1 MANRGF
7 RPGERLTRA
16 GLNQKL
22 NDAGKGR
29 VHGPRVRERQ
39 GKTILADEEFIF
51 LKITEVSS
59 TGPKRYGWKEVHHNK
74 DTGNWEDSPRT
85 GTIDTD
91 PAFEIAGAVLTS
103 GNTVYRAERSRAS
116 GAWMIRSG
124 GGSGSLDVKGK
135 DMVLMILGTEAE
147 YNDCPNAPPPS
158 PGCWPAYAWAAYKV
172 CGYTYTKLFD
182 ARDLGVWAMEL
193 NGGSTSSWRR
203 FHPAFWGWDVYTDGQ
218 PNASDDCAGVR
229 FISSGVGALSCIC
242 PDWLSSLKCLKIS
255 INYKTEAEVTCDNNG
270 AVRCNCD
277 STFWSG
283 FTSAMSGVWGTTQ
296 TSTICDVG
304 GCFWQGEN
312 GPFGLSFFWE
322 EIPRGEPECHWGPPT
337 FDPCQPCDG
346 FSRFG
351 LSVNRSSASGGAPI
365 GNLYSRYRID
375 ALALRGLI
383 ENCSTGPLTME
394 LVSHETNACPN
405 VINWIKIECC
415 SQQQINDCIAAE
427 TP

>member
-91 PAFEIAGAVLTS
+91 PAFEIAGAVLTA

-135 DMVLMILGTEAE
+135 DIVVMILGTEEE
-147 YNDCPNAPPPS
+147 YDTCEGAPPAS
-158 PGCWPAYAWAAYKV
+158 PGCWQGYAWAAYKV
-172 CGYTYTKLFD
+172 CGYQYTKLFD
-182 ARDLGVWAMEL
+182 ARDLGKWALEL
-193 NGGSTSSWRR
+193 NGGTTTAWRR
-203 FHPAFWGWDVYTDGQ
+203 FHPAFWGWDTYTEGL
-218 PNASDDCAGVR
+218 PTAATECAGVR
-229 FISSGVGALSCIC
+229 FIGSGASALSCSC
-242 PDWLSSLKCLKIS
+242 PSWVSDLNCLKLQFTTPTRPENPQECWS
-255 INYKTEAEVTCDNNG
+255 VVAAMDSAG
-270 AVRCNCD
+270 AWGQTVNVVLCRTASC
-277 STFWSG
+277 G
-283 FTSAMSGVWGTTQ
+283 FTGTAYGGLF
-296 TSTICDVG
+296 TIS
-304 GCFWQGEN
+304 
-312 GPFGLSFFWE
+312 LSFE
-322 EIPRGEPECHWGPPT
+322 EIPRTDPECFWGPSS
-337 FDPCQPCDG
+337 FDPCDPCAAFGRFFLCIEVGDG
-346 FSRFG
+346 NES
-351 LSVNRSSASGGAPI
+351 NCGGGCHFTGFFRQNDLKSLYTNCLT
-365 GNLYSRYRID
+365 GNKSLTITPYQTVLCNGCGNDVTPPAIYHFITGDSIILKCCTETE
-375 ALALRGLI
+375 LAG
-383 ENCSTGPLTME
+383 C
-394 LVSHETNACPN
+394 
-405 VINWIKIECC
+405 
-415 SQQQINDCIAAE
+415 
-427 TP
+427 